1 MITIRPA
8 HIALTLLCS
17 ATLGCA
23 SAPLLV
29 TKGPEAAAAPALS
42 GLRFQ
47 VAHNDLSKKLRFR
60 DLDAARMTVMRY
72 NQATTTWGSPL
83 NLLFDEDIYEKESHR
98 IRYRFRHP
106 FTGQAMALVAK
117 GRSQRVANVQ
127 VRSEDALPVVLLFA
141 GDEKEP
147 RGTLRYDDHAQILF
161 SGEIETR
168 RIEIERV
175 APRIPPAANRGLLKH
190 VLFSYPEE
198 GEWIIRV
205 DGQEAAWFAQQL
217 QEGPVSP
224 YALDLNGEADQ
235 DIRNDAMLAFVVFD
249 LMKDFVNESY

>member
-8 HIALTLLCS
+8 HIALTLLCT

-29 TKGPEAAAAPALS
+29 TKGPEAAAAPALA
-42 GLRFQ
+42 GQRFQ
-47 VAHNDLSKKLRFR
+47 VAHNDLSKKVRFR

-72 NQATTTWGSPL
+72 NEARTTWGSPL
-83 NLLFDEDIYEKESHR
+83 NLLFDEDVYEKESHR
-98 IRYRFRHP
+98 VRYRFRHP
-106 FTGQAMALVAK
+106 FTGQSMALVAR
-117 GRSQRVANVQ
+117 GRSQRVATVQ
-127 VRSEDALPVVLLFA
+127 VRSEEALPIVQLFV
-141 GDEKEP
+141 GEEKQP
-147 RGTLRYDDHAQILF
+147 RGSLRYDDHAQVLF
-161 SGEIETR
+161 SGEIENR

-175 APRIPPAANRGLLKH
+175 APPIPPAVNRGLLKH

-205 DGQEAAWFAQQL
+205 DGREAAWFAQQL

-224 YALDLNGEADQ
+224 YALDLNGETDQ
-235 DIRNDAMLAFVVFD
+235 ATRDDAMLAFVVFD